1 MLDFLSLKVTAIIK
15 EGAGRMCVLGLYKS
29 LLGRIMVGT
38 PFTARKRWYPFSV
51 RDLIHGLTRH
61 SIRGVPHESRW

>member
-15 EGAGRMCVLGLYKS
+15 EGADRMCVLGLYKS

-38 PFTARKRWYPFSV
+38 PFTARKRWYI
-51 RDLIHGLTRH
+51 DLIHGLTRH
-61 SIRGVPHESRW
+61 STRGVPHGSRW